1 MTRPNVQHIS
11 RIWTQS
17 ANRSPCQYRARL
29 SFSNHRGSNSPSLS
43 MFRTFLR
50 LPSKNCEIKMSRLKL
65 ESHPDEVSVNK
76 SRSLCVMSGCLRPRV
91 PGLTSLYNWYVL
103 TVMTPGV
110 RGMTRVLDSD
120 WDIRQ
125 LYAQTP
131 ANTTHS
137 TVSSLNTEL
146 GSRRIFTF
154 DNFNKTWPQPIIV
167 YEAWDCFDD
176 KLFIENSKDKRYHVS
191 YLISNISWLYIS
203 IEKVYNPLLQ
213 AMKRILKVDDSFKF
227 PVRQTLTNGQA
238 WKGAAGGHFDHFT
251 SD

>member
-1 MTRPNVQHIS
+1 MCDV
-11 RIWTQS
+11 
-17 ANRSPCQYRARL
+17 C
-29 SFSNHRGSNSPSLS
+29 
-43 MFRTFLR
+43 
-50 LPSKNCEIKMSRLKL
+50 
-65 ESHPDEVSVNK
+65 
-76 SRSLCVMSGCLRPRV
+76 RV

-125 LYAQTP
+125 LHAQTP

-137 TVSSLNTEL
+137 TLHRLSLNTKS
-146 GSRRIFTF
+146 GSRRLFTF
-154 DNFNKTWPQPIIV
+154 DNFDKTWPQNRSSCT
-167 YEAWDCFDD
+167 YAWDCFDD

-213 AMKRILKVDDSFKF
+213 AMKRILKVDDSLKF

-238 WKGAAGGHFDHFT
+238 WRGAAGGHFDHFT